1 MSDDPTQDHATVDA
15 AGRSP
20 APRIAG
26 VIVRMAVTQFDERG
40 ELTEVYSAPWGVL
53 DEPVVHVYQVV
64 ATPGSI
70 RAWIVHR
77 KQSDRLFFSLGRL
90 KLVLFDDRDGSPT
103 RGRLEEL
110 FFGERRRALVA
121 IPPGVFHAVQN
132 VGTTDALYIN
142 LPTRIFDHADPDKH
156 RLPLDSDRI
165 PYRFERTG
173 PYRAPAQE

>member
-1 MSDDPTQDHATVDA
+1 MPRLPKQDRATVDS
-15 AGRSP
+15 AGRSA
-20 APRIAG
+20 APGIEG
-26 VIVRMAVTQFDERG
+26 VIVRPAVTHLDERG
-40 ELTEVYSAPWGVL
+40 ELTEVYSEPWGVI
-53 DEPVVHVYQVV
+53 DEPVTHVYQVI

-90 KLVLFDDRDGSPT
+90 KLVLFDDRDDSAT

-110 FFGERRRALVA
+110 FFGERRRALVV

-142 LPTRIFDHADPDKH
+142 LPTRIFDHADPDKF
-156 RLPLDSDRI
+156 RLPLDTDRI
-165 PYRFERTG
+165 PYRFDRIG
-173 PYRAPAQE
+173 PNRAPAQG